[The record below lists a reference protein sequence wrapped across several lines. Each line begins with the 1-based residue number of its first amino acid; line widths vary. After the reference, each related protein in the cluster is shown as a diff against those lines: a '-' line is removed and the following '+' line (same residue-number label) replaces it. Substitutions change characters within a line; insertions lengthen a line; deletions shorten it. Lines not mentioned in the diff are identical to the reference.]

1 VTARHVTRGGPADD
15 DAAANETITHTD
27 VVSMKG
33 RQSLATL
40 ADLFAAC
47 YLTGPGT
54 DLSRVRLH
62 HTGAEV
68 ERACQA
74 LGARAFTVGSDIYF
88 GAGAFAPHTP
98 GGLRLLAHE
107 VAHVVQQR
115 RGPVTAV
122 TAATSVSARRD
133 FAVGPAGAAE
143 EREADAAADALL
155 AGRPFVFRPAGAA
168 ASPAAGA
175 AAGDPAGGARRVVQ
189 RYMAWEHCV
198 LGDMDPALVHEAGQP
213 AGRVHLDA
221 QCALLEQ
228 LGRDPRDVDEKQVRA
243 DYPGIETLR
252 LPGSGLVVTLGELNV
267 LPDYLARPEDIETA
281 PAAFLEPLVQSFRS
295 WSIAELRRSAGHSA
309 RARLLPGSMG
319 YPRWRG
325 LAEIR
330 EAMDVDALGRRCGFE
345 PQNLYSSLVARNAS
359 HFAPFSWYR
368 WRSFHLTARELI
380 AQSHTAAAGDREG
393 LRTRARIYAGY
404 ADHFLHDSFAAGH
417 LINKTLVMQ
426 WYIEWLARSGVSYLD
441 HDVLAGMTTARQ
453 PLLHRPGLYDQ
464 AAACRTGAA
473 AVLDPQSAAEAPTM
487 ADRIDAS
494 GVAGPTREERR
505 AAYEAY
511 LAMLGSSV
519 AQLAAGTVHGYLNQ
533 RSLVVAA
540 GQDGDRFRLQ
550 GDYTLLADPAG
561 AVRAARAAAA
571 SRTAIREL
579 LEHGET
585 GITAESVLAGFPDHV
600 EQAGALVPLPQWHER
615 GLRDLC
621 FRELFGRRR
630 TRMTRVFLSAAS
642 PRLGVP
648 SADLAALRNGT
659 LDG

>member
-1 VTARHVTRGGPADD
+1 
-15 DAAANETITHTD
+15 
-27 VVSMKG
+27 MKG

-47 YLTGPGT
+47 YLTGAGI
-54 DLSRVRLH
+54 DLSLVRLH
-62 HTGAEV
+62 HNGTEA
-68 ERACQA
+68 ERACRA

-88 GAGAFAPHTP
+88 GAGAFAPRTP
-98 GGLRLLAHE
+98 AGLRLLAHE

-122 TAATSVSARRD
+122 AAGRGL
-133 FAVGPAGAAE
+133 AVGPAGAAE

-155 AGRPFVFRPAGAA
+155 AGRPFVFRPAGDDLA
-168 ASPAAGA
+168 
-175 AAGDPAGGARRVVQ
+175 DGARPVVQ

-213 AGRVHLDA
+213 GGGVRLDA

-295 WSIAELRRSAGHSA
+295 WSIAELRRTAGRPA
-309 RARLLPGSMG
+309 PARLLPGSMG

-330 EAMDVDALGRRCGFE
+330 EAMDVDTLGRRCGFE

-368 WRSFHLTARELI
+368 WRSFHLTARDLI
-380 AQSHTAAAGDREG
+380 AQSRTAAAGDQEV

-441 HDVLAGMTTARQ
+441 HDLLAGMTSARQ
-453 PLLHRPGLYDQ
+453 PLLHRPMLYDR
-464 AAACRTGAA
+464 AAACRDGAA
-473 AVLDPQSAAEAPTM
+473 SALDPQSAAEAPTM
-487 ADRIDAS
+487 ADRVDAS
-494 GVAGPTREERR
+494 GVAGRTKEERR
-505 AAYEAY
+505 AAYAAY

-519 AQLAAGTVHGYLNQ
+519 AQLAAGTVHGYLN
-533 RSLVVAA
+533 RTSLVVAA

-550 GDYTLLADPAG
+550 GDYTLLAGAEG

-585 GITAESVLAGFPDHV
+585 GITAESILAAFPDHV
-600 EQAGALVPLPQWHER
+600 EQAGALVPLPRWHER

-630 TRMTRVFLSAAS
+630 TRMTRVFLSVAS

-648 SADLAALRNGT
+648 SADLAALRKGT
-659 LDG
+659 LGG

>member
-1 VTARHVTRGGPADD
+1 
-15 DAAANETITHTD
+15 
-27 VVSMKG
+27 MKG

-47 YLTGPGT
+47 YLTGTGT
-54 DLSRVRLH
+54 DLSLVRLH
-62 HTGAEV
+62 HTGAEA
-68 ERACQA
+68 ERACRA
-74 LGARAFTVGSDIYF
+74 LRARAFTVGSDIYF

-98 GGLRLLAHE
+98 AGLRLLAHE

-115 RGPVTAV
+115 RGPVTAF
-122 TAATSVSARRD
+122 AAGRD
-133 FAVGPAGAAE
+133 LAVGPAGAAE

-155 AGRPFVFRPAGAA
+155 AGRPFVFR
-168 ASPAAGA
+168 A
-175 AAGDPAGGARRVVQ
+175 AAGHDPADGARPVAQ

-198 LGDMDPALVHEAGQP
+198 LGDMDPALVREAGQP
-213 AGRVHLDA
+213 AGGVHLDA
-221 QCALLEQ
+221 QCALLER
-228 LGRDPRDVDEKQVRA
+228 LGRDPRNVDEKQVRA
-243 DYPGIETLR
+243 DFPGVETLR

-281 PAAFLEPLVQSFRS
+281 PAAFLGPLVQSFRS

-309 RARLLPGSMG
+309 PARLLPGSMG

-330 EAMDVDALGRRCGFE
+330 EAMNVDALGRRCGFE
-345 PQNLYSSLVARNAS
+345 PQHLYSSLVARNAG

-368 WRSFHLTARELI
+368 WRSFHLAARELI
-380 AQSHTAAAGDREG
+380 ERSRTAAAADQEG

-417 LINKTLVMQ
+417 LLNKTLVMQ

-441 HDVLAGMTTARQ
+441 HDLLAGMTSARQ
-453 PLLHRPGLYDQ
+453 PLLHRPGLYDR
-464 AAACRTGAA
+464 AGACRDGAA
-473 AVLDPQSAAEAPTM
+473 SAPDPQSAAEAPTM

-494 GVAGPTREERR
+494 GVTGPTAEERR
-505 AAYEAY
+505 AAYAAY

-519 AQLAAGTVHGYLNQ
+519 AQLAAGAVHGYLN
-533 RSLVVAA
+533 RNSLVVAA
-540 GQDGDRFRLQ
+540 GQDGGRFRLQ
-550 GDYTLLADPAG
+550 GDYTLLAG
-561 AVRAARAAAA
+561 AEGAARAAAAAAA
-571 SRTAIREL
+571 SRTAISEL

-585 GITAESVLAGFPDHV
+585 GITAESILAAFPDHV
-600 EQAGALVPLPQWHER
+600 EQAGALVPLPRWHER
-615 GLRDLC
+615 GLHDLC

-630 TRMTRVFLSAAS
+630 TRMTRIFLSAAS

-648 SADLAALRNGT
+648 SADLAVLRSGT
-659 LDG
+659 LDR